1 VGRVNS
7 LTLDAS
13 TFAHIRRQASAG
25 QGGFHIGALSKT
37 DPLAQIV
44 PSSGYGRF
52 VGADVLYVYD
62 CGSEPKRHVLREI
75 RALVATQPCRHLDI
89 LALSHFDRDHICG
102 VPHLLKRATGFA
114 TVDTILLPYVDDAER
129 LIAMGK
135 AVANAEVD
143 GGRLPAFFTD
153 MVIDPLAALAEFGPR
168 RIVLVR
174 PEDGDDG
181 PDSIPTALPDGPRLD
196 PDDGF
201 RHRETGFT
209 WRAKAARPDRPWMF
223 AETLALPGRS
233 VVWASNVMLV
243 GANADSS
250 VLWKLRPYTRPA
262 KPAAIA
268 QFKAAVEVLFGW
280 AAGTFDA
287 RSGSV
292 AERRKMVTTYR
303 TKLATAYKTAFKD
316 KNLTSMSL
324 YSGPLEPEALE
335 ACSVDPIRDGHEFTK
350 VGWLGTGDA
359 HLEDVADRTAFEA
372 AYAVDLSVTSTFMF
386 PHHGSIENTDPDALV
401 SDADDWVAAAD
412 PIHNWA
418 HPHWSLFPAVEAKGG
433 QFRHVR
439 AAPATAFEEAFL
451 LTAWRSAKFLVV

>member
-1 VGRVNS
+1 M
-7 LTLDAS
+7 
-13 TFAHIRRQASAG
+13 
-25 QGGFHIGALSKT
+25 
-37 DPLAQIV
+37 
-44 PSSGYGRF
+44 
-52 VGADVLYVYD
+52 
-62 CGSEPKRHVLREI
+62 
-75 RALVATQPCRHLDI
+75 VATQPSRHLDI

-102 VPHLLKRATGFA
+102 VPHLLKPATGFA

-129 LIAMGK
+129 LIAMGR
-135 AVANAEVD
+135 AVADAGLY

-153 MVIDPLAALAEFGPR
+153 MVVDPLAALAELGPR

-181 PDSIPTALPDGPRLD
+181 PGDIPTAGPDGPRLD
-196 PDDGF
+196 PDERF
-201 RHRETGFT
+201 RPRESGFT

-223 AETLALPGRS
+223 TETLALPERS
-233 VVWASNVMLV
+233 VVWASNIMLV
-243 GANADSS
+243 GANSDGS

-262 KPAAIA
+262 KPTEIA
-268 QFKAAVEVLFGW
+268 QFKAAVEVMFGW

-287 RSGSV
+287 KSGSIV
-292 AERRKMVTTYR
+292 ERRKMVTTHR
-303 TKLATAYKTAFKD
+303 TKLAAAYKATFKD

-324 YSGPLEPEALE
+324 YSGPLEPDALE
-335 ACSVDPIRDGHEFTK
+335 ALSVTPHRDDHELTK

-359 HLEDVADRTAFEA
+359 HLEDVADRTALEA
-372 AYAVDLSVTSTFMF
+372 AYAVDLPVTATFVF

-412 PIHNWA
+412 PIHDWA

-439 AAPATAFEEAFL
+439 SASATAFEEAFL
-451 LTAWRSAKFLVV
+451 LTATP